1 MRGVRLIWPD
11 GVVPALRPD
20 DPGVP
25 GLVLGVLGVLG
36 MYGVAGAEAT
46 SLTSGWLA
54 SPLVLVE
61 LGSSMDIAG
70 SSEIL
75 RAG

>member
-36 MYGVAGAEAT
+36 MNGVAGAVGGCT
-46 SLTSGWLA
+46 VGNPSQ
-54 SPLVLVE
+54 
-61 LGSSMDIAG
+61 LGTMSARG
-70 SSEIL
+70 
-75 RAG
+75 